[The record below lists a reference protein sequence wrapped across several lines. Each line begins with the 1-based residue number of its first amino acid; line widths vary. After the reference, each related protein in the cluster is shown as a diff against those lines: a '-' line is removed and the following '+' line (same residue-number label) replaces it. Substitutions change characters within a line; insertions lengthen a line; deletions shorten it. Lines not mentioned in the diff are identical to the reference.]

1 MNHVARGELPGL
13 LVESIVLALPA
24 LVVLAVLAS
33 QGTLTWHG
41 HGAGH
46 DVLFATAGAV
56 TAVPLLFFAGA
67 ARPLPLST
75 LGLLQYLAPVL
86 QFLTGVLVRHEP
98 MPLGRLAGFGLV
110 WLALL
115 ILSVD
120 GLRHRPGRDT
130 GAVSAAPE
138 PLVLT

>member
-1 MNHVARGELPGL
+1 MNHVAGGELPGL
-13 LVESIVLALPA
+13 LVESTVLALPA

-33 QGTLTWHG
+33 QGTLTWRG

-46 DVLFATAGAV
+46 DVQFATAGAV

-67 ARPLPLST
+67 AHRLPLST

-98 MPLGRLAGFGLV
+98 MPLGRLAALGPSGWRSSSCRSMGFGTGLV
-110 WLALL
+110 GTQERFPPRRSRW
-115 ILSVD
+115 S
-120 GLRHRPGRDT
+120 
-130 GAVSAAPE
+130 
-138 PLVLT
+138 